1 MNKMRRNEES
11 KNRKLLILV
20 EKVKEV
26 LFVERIVC

>member
-11 KNRKLLILV
+11 KNRELLILV